1 MFSFIQ
7 FITLTKFAKNALKT
21 AYIPKVQ
28 MELGLHNISDE
39 RTKKNLRINNN
50 KRIIIIYSFNK
61 NIMQY

>member
-39 RTKKNLRINNN
+39 RTKKKSTHKQQQKNYHNLQ
-50 KRIIIIYSFNK
+50 F
-61 NIMQY
+61 Q